1 MYRRGLSSPLRRGAG
16 ISGPTKMIIFVGDR
30 PAGWSSR
37 GLILSRPYFLS
48 VWVWGA
54 ILTISLCHPV
64 TFFFLSSWGLTPGSR
79 YINLFASANSNLIC
93 VVYKIYGHHKFVR
106 ALRGILITWAPW
118 SSHGVTNFCRLWF
131 NHAMTMGIKYPIPHS
146 LTTPPCGPP
155 SNGGV
160 PAYRAP
166 RK

>member
-1 MYRRGLSSPLRRGAG
+1 MERNLAMYRRGLGSPMRRGAG
-16 ISGPTKMIIFVGDR
+16 ISGPAKMIIFVGDR

-37 GLILSRPYFLS
+37 GLILSRSYFLS
-48 VWVWGA
+48 FCMQGTH
-54 ILTISLCHPV
+54 ILCHPV

-118 SSHGVTNFCRLWF
+118 SSHGVTRD
-131 NHAMTMGIKYPIPHS
+131 
-146 LTTPPCGPP
+146 
-155 SNGGV
+155 
-160 PAYRAP
+160 
-166 RK
+166 